1 MSDTPG
7 VTLQFSDGRTFG
19 PAPMETIVEWARQGR
34 IPVDARLSDGSSPP
48 ILAGQHPL
56 LSAHAVAASP
66 PTQPGV
72 MASAPTDSPISGLI
86 PYRNAPALV
95 GYYISVG
102 SLIPILGLILGPT
115 AVILGI
121 YGVKA
126 YKNDNRRKGMAHAI
140 VAISLGSLTTLGN
153 VGLLV
158 LPFVLR

>member
-7 VTLQFSDGRTFG
+7 VTLQFPDGRTFG

-34 IPVDARLSDGSSPP
+34 IPADATVSEAGSPP
-48 ILAGQHPL
+48 MPAGRHPQLAAL
-56 LSAHAVAASP
+56 AVAAAP
-66 PTQPGV
+66 PTQPGAI
-72 MASAPTDSPISGLI
+72 ASAPADSPISGLI

-102 SLIPILGLILGPT
+102 SLIPLLALILGPT

-126 YKNDNRRKGMAHAI
+126 YKDDNRRKGMAHAI

-153 VGLLV
+153 IGLLV

>member
-1 MSDTPG
+1 MSDATG
-7 VTLQFSDGRTFG
+7 VTLQLPDGRTFG

-34 IPVDARLSDGSSPP
+34 IPVDAQLSDGVSPP
-48 ILAGQHPL
+48 IVAGQHPL
-56 LSAHAVAASP
+56 LAAHAVAATP
-66 PTQPGV
+66 PTHPGV
-72 MASAPTDSPISGLI
+72 MAAAPADSPISGLI
-86 PYRNAPALV
+86 PYRNSPALV
-95 GYYISVG
+95 GYYISVF

-121 YGVKA
+121 FGVKA

-153 VGLLV
+153 LAMLI